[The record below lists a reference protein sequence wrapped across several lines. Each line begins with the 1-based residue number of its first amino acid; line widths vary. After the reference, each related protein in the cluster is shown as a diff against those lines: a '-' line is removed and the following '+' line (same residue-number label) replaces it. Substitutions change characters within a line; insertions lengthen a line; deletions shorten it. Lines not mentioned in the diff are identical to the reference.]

1 MHRVLCKSAWYLI
14 GSKKTFELVQRK
26 VGRIFE
32 AHEVAQSA
40 GCTTALTMAASVN
53 RLPKLD
59 GQVAAPR
66 RASLQK
72 NRKQVVGSAPH
83 SGHSTP
89 MCDFPKPDMARD
101 TTASGGSGQ
110 SPPARASTDP
120 LRPNDRY
127 PHASSE
133 FRRRSGH
140 RPLRST
146 TP

>member
-83 SGHSTP
+83 SCRWRYLDHCSKADVR
-89 MCDFPKPDMARD
+89 MLCDTNA
-101 TTASGGSGQ
+101 GQ
-110 SPPARASTDP
+110 LFLDEI
-120 LRPNDRY
+120 RPNSR
-127 PHASSE
+127 PKQT
-133 FRRRSGH
+133 
-140 RPLRST
+140 RPLIGQTFEEGSNEVGDLIQIGLE
-146 TP
+146 